1 MMTDFWSVC
10 IGLETTQTLAFS
22 DKVEFF
28 WFSSLGKFALARG
41 GTSSYK
47 VGLSLSLGLQ
57 QVVQWVLDLV
67 YLVPKEDKIYTH
79 PDTT

>member
-10 IGLETTQTLAFS
+10 IGLETTQTLALS
-22 DKVEFF
+22 DKVGFF
-28 WFSSLGKFALARG
+28 WFSSPEEFALARG

-47 VGLSLSLGLQ
+47 VGLSLSLSLQ

-67 YLVPKEDKIYTH
+67 YLVPNEDKIW
-79 PDTT
+79 